1 MTENASHAE
10 LGVLTEFLF
19 KFLLSGFQLPDVG
32 LLIGVGIVCIAI
44 VVIVVMSMR
53 SSVLLGS
60 VVNAR
65 RHVTK
70 YPDRYAFTEQF
81 DSVAEKFLAS
91 RYLGR
96 AWYEFEETLIRPPNT
111 QTFTEA
117 RYEVIQNTRR
127 PHEYFNLQVI
137 PSLRVKPFMAPS
149 TFVAIGLLFTF
160 VGLVAALTAAAS
172 AFTSSGSNGE
182 TIELAINNL
191 LIVAGAKFFASIG
204 GLLSSLLVTI
214 ASSWWQRRINN
225 ATYQLCD
232 DLEKR
237 LWYISQTQV
246 ASDQYAHAIR
256 QTERLEELKDQLA
269 VSIGEQFKLAMED
282 VPQQIAGL
290 VGNEL
295 TLVSSAIDNM
305 ADNLGSGI
313 GAALAQSAGSVSD
326 ELRKDTESTIRTM
339 VEELTKASGRLEVT
353 TESFS
358 KLAGGFNESTES
370 LKGSAGQLYQATNSV
385 RPLIESLEQV
395 QKDASSTQEVFTSV
409 LDRLQQDLQG
419 ARDVVQENVQETRA
433 VVENLRELWSAQATQ
448 LNLADGQLEAAFEQ
462 VERMTRSSAE
472 HLNNQLSKMDSSV
485 AGIATHLNTS
495 NATLTEAVEGLD
507 DTVSKLVSYPNR

>member
-149 TFVAIGLLFTF
+149 TFCLLY
-160 VGLVAALTAAAS
+160 
-172 AFTSSGSNGE
+172 TSPSPRDQRGS
-182 TIELAINNL
+182 
-191 LIVAGAKFFASIG
+191 
-204 GLLSSLLVTI
+204 
-214 ASSWWQRRINN
+214 R
-225 ATYQLCD
+225 
-232 DLEKR
+232 
-237 LWYISQTQV
+237 
-246 ASDQYAHAIR
+246 
-256 QTERLEELKDQLA
+256 
-269 VSIGEQFKLAMED
+269 M
-282 VPQQIAGL
+282 P
-290 VGNEL
+290 
-295 TLVSSAIDNM
+295 SSA
-305 ADNLGSGI
+305 
-313 GAALAQSAGSVSD
+313 
-326 ELRKDTESTIRTM
+326 
-339 VEELTKASGRLEVT
+339 
-353 TESFS
+353 
-358 KLAGGFNESTES
+358 
-370 LKGSAGQLYQATNSV
+370 
-385 RPLIESLEQV
+385 
-395 QKDASSTQEVFTSV
+395 
-409 LDRLQQDLQG
+409 
-419 ARDVVQENVQETRA
+419 
-433 VVENLRELWSAQATQ
+433 
-448 LNLADGQLEAAFEQ
+448 
-462 VERMTRSSAE
+462 
-472 HLNNQLSKMDSSV
+472 
-485 AGIATHLNTS
+485 
-495 NATLTEAVEGLD
+495 
-507 DTVSKLVSYPNR
+507 